1 VRVHTCLIPL
11 ILVVAAIPACAVLP
25 GRSSAPDPD
34 EEAIPREITLEVD
47 NQNFHDATLYAIRS
61 GERRRIGNVSGL
73 KTGRFS
79 FVWSDLDL
87 RVEIHLLSVGSY
99 FTRPIMIEPGD
110 GVKLTVQPNLHRF
123 RPGTV
128 F

>member
-1 VRVHTCLIPL
+1 VRVQTPLIAL
-11 ILVVAAIPACAVLP
+11 ILVVAAIPACALLP
-25 GRSSAPDPD
+25 GRGAPDPD
-34 EEAIPREITLEVD
+34 EEPMPREITLEVD
-47 NQNFHDATLYAIRS
+47 NQNFHDATLYALRS
-61 GERRRIGNVSGL
+61 GERRRIGNVNGL

-79 FVWSDLDL
+79 FVWTDLDL

-110 GVKLTVQPNLHRF
+110 EVKLTVQPNLHRF

>member
-1 VRVHTCLIPL
+1 MRARNPL
-11 ILVVAAIPACAVLP
+11 IALALVAALAPACALFP
-25 GRSSAPDPD
+25 GRSSEPDPD
-34 EEAIPREITLEVD
+34 EEPVPREITLQVD
-47 NQNFHDATLYAIRS
+47 NQNFHDATLYAIRG

-73 KTGRFS
+73 KTGQFS
-79 FVWSDLDL
+79 FVWTDLDL

-99 FTRPIMIEPGD
+99 FTSPIMIEPGD
-110 GVKLTVQPNLHRF
+110 EVKLTVQPNLHRF